1 MNLKMKPLDEPWGG
15 MYPHIMEYGPV
26 DGGWS
31 MDDEKSLTF
40 AIFKDHNQ
48 LLYLF

>member
-1 MNLKMKPLDEPWGG
+1 M
-15 MYPHIMEYGPV
+15 MEYGPV

-31 MDDEKSLTF
+31 MDDEKQLTF

-48 LLYLF
+48 LLYLFWLIFTNVEIQI